1 MHDNL
6 ISTPNKTRSKI
17 FEREKKTT
25 KCVYT
30 GFPINL

>member
-17 FEREKKTT
+17 SEREKKTA
-25 KCVYT
+25 KCVST